1 MNYNQYRTQVD
12 NQRMIHQ
19 NSQSV
24 GKLKKGIVFQ
34 NYPFNP
40 VQSYNSNFQVRPL
53 TSQTQPIKK
62 PSTAQSNRHV
72 PRAATSQTQRQP
84 NLLFSEQPNNNLDLE
99 TKPSK
104 RFMKIYFMKT
114 NYRTILHN
122 IMNNKLK
129 ALPPGDRK
137 RLSVLNIVQEKF
149 KELTIQEINL
159 LICQHTLS
167 EKFYIYFSD
176 SEWIPCSKCC
186 SSPIFLVLSPLVQKT
201 DMFCCQCSRNL
212 QNPPKSAIQTNT
224 ILPKYS
230 FSQYGHSL
238 QEQKERQKVSRMII
252 SGKYRKVNLKEMY
265 KEAQE
270 PHQVEESFNLEFPIK
285 EKQQESTILE
295 LKDLINEL
303 F

>member
-1 MNYNQYRTQVD
+1 MNYNNYRTQFD
-12 NQRMIHQ
+12 NQNVIHS

-40 VQSYNSNFQVRPL
+40 VQSYNSNMQVRPF

-62 PSTAQSNRHV
+62 PSTAQSIRHV

-84 NLLFSEQPNNNLDLE
+84 NMLFSEQLNNTEME
-99 TKPSK
+99 TKQSK
-104 RFMKIYFMKT
+104 RYMKIYFLKT

-122 IMNNKLK
+122 VMNNKLK
-129 ALPPGDRK
+129 ALPPGDRR
-137 RLSVLNIVQEKF
+137 RLSVLNIVQDKF

-159 LICQHTLS
+159 LICQHAVS

-186 SSPIFLVLSPLVQKT
+186 QTPIYLVLTPQAQKT
-201 DMFCCQCSRNL
+201 DIFCSQCSRNL
-212 QNPPKSAIQTNT
+212 SNPPRSAVQSNT

-230 FSQYGHSL
+230 FTQYGHSL

-252 SGKYRKVNLKEMY
+252 SGKYRKMNLKDVYNEV
-265 KEAQE
+265 QE
-270 PHQVEESFNLEFPIK
+270 PVQPEESYNLEFPVK

>member
-1 MNYNQYRTQVD
+1 MNYNYYRTQHDSLRV
-12 NQRMIHQ
+12 IHQ
-19 NSQSV
+19 NSLSV

-40 VQSYNSNFQVRPL
+40 VQGYNSNFQVRPQ

-62 PSTAQSNRHV
+62 PSTAQSIRHV
-72 PRAATSQTQRQP
+72 PRAATSQSQRQP
-84 NLLFSEQPNNNLDLE
+84 NMLFSQQANNIEME

-129 ALPPGDRK
+129 ALPPGDRR
-137 RLSVLNIVQEKF
+137 RLSVLNIVQDKF
-149 KELTIQEINL
+149 KELNIQEINL
-159 LICQHTLS
+159 LICQHELS

-186 SSPIFLVLSPLVQKT
+186 QSPIFLVLSPQAQKT
-201 DMFCCQCSRNL
+201 DIFCCQCSRNL
-212 QNPPKSAIQTNT
+212 QNPPKSAFQSTTN
-224 ILPKYS
+224 LPKQS

-238 QEQKERQKVSRMII
+238 QEQRERQKVSRMII
-252 SGKYRKVNLKEMY
+252 SGKYRKVNLKEIY
-265 KEAQE
+265 NEVQE
-270 PHQVEESFNLEFPIK
+270 PQQKEESFNIEFPVK